1 MTLYLIRHG
10 LAAAGLDDLDPGLA
24 ELGHAQAAATAE
36 ALADL
41 DPRRLIVSPLRR
53 TRETAT
59 PLAATFGL
67 EPEIRREVAEVFD
80 PSVPPEE
87 RKSMIGPF
95 MQGRWSEQPETLQ
108 AWRARVIATLRSFA
122 SGGDVVVVSHYI
134 AICAAIGEATGDDR
148 VVPAKLA
155 NTSITT
161 IEVEDGTLALG
172 TAGATDHLAPEQVTG
187 ITTALPG
194 GP

>member
-1 MTLYLIRHG
+1 VTLYLIRHG
-10 LAAAGLDDLDPGLA
+10 LAAAGLADLDPGLA

-36 ALADL
+36 ALAGL
-41 DPRRLIVSPLRR
+41 EPARLIVSPLQR
-53 TRETAT
+53 TRETAA

-67 EPEIRREVAEVFD
+67 EPEIRREIAEVFD

-87 RKSMIGPF
+87 RQAIIGPF
-95 MQGRWSEQPETLQ
+95 MEGRWSEQPETLR
-108 AWRARVIATLRSFA
+108 AWRMKVMETLEGF
-122 SGGDVVVVSHYI
+122 GGGGGVVVVSHYI

-148 VVPAKLA
+148 VVPVKLA

-161 IEVEDGTLALG
+161 LEVEDGALALSK
-172 TAGATDHLAPEQVTG
+172 AGAIDHLAPEQVTG
-187 ITTALPG
+187 IATAVPG